1 MPQIVLYF
9 YRCLCKDG
17 FKQKRGA
24 AAASTGKNIVCE
36 DVNEC
41 QEIQG
46 ICQHRWSSLKTTIW
60 KFSPVPL
67 KWFRWLFRC
76 TNLWGSYKCHCRPG
90 YRLAADKRSCVDI
103 DECSEYGVSSG
114 SSLGLCIGQVS
125 SLSPAQIFLL
135 VGWSLS
141 NKKKKLTAISYFV
154 LLFLGCFES
163 REPIVF
169 QAFRIQGQMA
179 QSWYR

>member
-1 MPQIVLYF
+1 MSLQGRVQAEARGCSCIHWQK
-9 YRCLCKDG
+9 YRV
-17 FKQKRGA
+17 RR
-24 AAASTGKNIVCE
+24 CE
-36 DVNEC
+36 RVPRDSGHLSAQVKLTEDYHLKILTC
-41 QEIQG
+41 
-46 ICQHRWSSLKTTIW
+46 SLK
-60 KFSPVPL
+60 S
-67 KWFRWLFRC
+67 FRWYFRC

-135 VGWSLS
+135 VRWSLS

-179 QSWYR
+179 QS

>member
-1 MPQIVLYF
+1 MLRFTDVSARTGSSRSEGLQLHPLAKIS
-9 YRCLCKDG
+9 CAKMWTSA
-17 FKQKRGA
+17 KRFREF
-24 AAASTGKNIVCE
+24 ASTGE
-36 DVNEC
+36 A
-41 QEIQG
+41 
-46 ICQHRWSSLKTTIW
+46 HSLKTTIW

-135 VGWSLS
+135 ARWSLS